1 MDFNQWSTKKIL
13 SLVVV
18 VVLLI
23 FALLHILDII
33 DWVKMVLGILTPF
46 IIGAS
51 IAFVINVPMCFFE
64 EKVFSRIK
72 NRKFKKFERPV
83 AIIVSF
89 LIVLFTVSAV
99 VSIVI
104 PQVVNA
110 IVLFA
115 NNIPHYVN
123 VINDWAGEVLDNN
136 QWLKDLLPDDFEKR
150 LLSDKEW
157 QNNIK
162 EFLNQDRIT
171 SFFTTVGSTIGATF
185 GFVTSVFGQVTN
197 IVIGFFFAIYILAN
211 KELLHVQ
218 TRMGVYAFFAKRQAV
233 GIMHVGQV
241 AYQKFYSFITGQM
254 TEAVILGTLC
264 FIGMT
269 ILGMP
274 YTTMVSV
281 LVGFA
286 SLIPI
291 VGALVAGVVS
301 SLLIMSVDPMKG
313 LIFLIFLVI
322 LQQFEG
328 NIIYPRVV
336 GGSVGLPAIWTLV
349 AITLGGTLMGLIGM
363 LTFVPL
369 GATIYTLISELVAHK
384 LEAKGINEASSEL
397 KTGLPAGVAPYTPAK
412 D

>member
-13 SLVVV
+13 SLVVI

-23 FALLHILDII
+23 FALLHLMDII

-51 IAFVINVPMCFFE
+51 IAFVINVPMRFFE
-64 EKVFSRIK
+64 EKAFRHIK
-72 NRKFKKFERPV
+72 NPKFKKVERPV
-83 AIIVSF
+83 SIILSF
-89 LIVLFTVSAV
+89 LIVLVTVSAV

-115 NNIPHYVN
+115 NNIPHYVT
-123 VINDWAGEVLDNN
+123 VISNWLEDILEKN
-136 QWLKDLLPDDFEKR
+136 QWLKDLLPDDYEAKFQNQ
-150 LLSDKEW
+150 EW
-157 QNNIK
+157 QKNLK

-171 SFFTTVGSTIGATF
+171 AFFTTVGTTIGATF
-185 GFVTSVFGQVTN
+185 GFVTSVFGQVAN

-218 TRMGVYAFFAKRQAV
+218 SRMGIYAFFGKKQAIRIV
-233 GIMHVGQV
+233 HVGQV

-254 TEAVILGTLC
+254 TEAVILGVLC

-281 LVGFA
+281 LIGFA
-286 SLIPI
+286 NLIPI
-291 VGALVAGVVS
+291 VGALLAGLVS

-349 AITLGGTLMGLIGM
+349 AITLGGTLMGLVGM

-369 GATIYTLISELVAHK
+369 GATIYTLISELVEYK
-384 LEAKGINEASSEL
+384 LKERGIDETSSEL
-397 KTGLPAGVAPYTPAK
+397 RTGLPVGETHYTPSEK

>member
-1 MDFNQWSTKKIL
+1 LDFNQWSTKKIL

-51 IAFVINVPMCFFE
+51 IAFVINVPMRFFE

-83 AIIVSF
+83 AIILSF

-136 QWLKDLLPDDFEKR
+136 QWLKDLLPADFEKR

-241 AYQKFYSFITGQM
+241 AYQKFYSFI
-254 TEAVILGTLC
+254 
-264 FIGMT
+264 IGMS
-269 ILGMP
+269 ILRLP
-274 YTTMVSV
+274 YVTMVSV
-281 LVGFA
+281 LIGFA
-286 SLIPI
+286 NLIPI
-291 VGALVAGVVS
+291 VGALLAGIVS

-313 LIFLIFLVI
+313 LIFLVFLVI

-349 AITLGGTLMGLIGM
+349 AITLGGTLMGLVGM

-384 LEAKGINEASSEL
+384 LEVKGINEASSEL
-397 KTGLPAGVAPYTPAK
+397 KTGLPAGVAPYTPSK